1 MSIVRRKALVNY
13 KVSYTTVFGYPGFY
27 ECTKLMWC
35 DMFGNVT
42 EHTLDTWTAALED
55 EETKKLNERTYSH
68 GQENEGKV
76 AELNVVVT
84 GFTKLDLN

>member
-1 MSIVRRKALVNY
+1 
-13 KVSYTTVFGYPGFY
+13 
-27 ECTKLMWC
+27 MWC

-42 EHTLDTWTAALED
+42 ENTLDTWTAVLED

-84 GFTKLDLN
+84 GFTKLDLD

>member
-42 EHTLDTWTAALED
+42 EKTLDTWTAVLED

>member
-1 MSIVRRKALVNY
+1 MSLLRRKALVNY
-13 KVSYTTVFGYPGFY
+13 KVSYATMFGISGFY
-27 ECTKLMWC
+27 ECTKLMLC
-35 DMFGNVT
+35 NMFGNVT
-42 EHTLDTWTAALED
+42 ENTLDTWTDVLED

>member
-1 MSIVRRKALVNY
+1 MSLLRRKALVNY
-13 KVSYTTVFGYPGFY
+13 TVSYNTMFGYFGSY
-27 ECTKLMWC
+27 GCTKLMWC
-35 DMFGNVT
+35 DTWGNVT
-42 EHTLDTWTAALED
+42 ENTLDTWKFALKD

-76 AELNVVVT
+76 AELHVVIT

>member
-13 KVSYTTVFGYPGFY
+13 KVSYTTEFGYPGFY

-42 EHTLDTWTAALED
+42 ENTLDTWTAVLED

-76 AELNVVVT
+76 AELHVVII

>member
-1 MSIVRRKALVNY
+1 MSLLRRKALVNY

-35 DMFGNVT
+35 NMFGNVT
-42 EHTLDTWTAALED
+42 ENTLDTWTDILED
-55 EETKKLNERTYSH
+55 EEAKQLNERTYSH

-76 AELNVVVT
+76 AELHVVIT

>member
-35 DMFGNVT
+35 DTFGNVT
-42 EHTLDTWTAALED
+42 ENTLDTWTAVLED
-55 EETKKLNERTYSH
+55 EETKKLNERIYSH

-76 AELNVVVT
+76 EELNVVVT
-84 GFTKLDLN
+84 GFTKLDLD

>member
-13 KVSYTTVFGYPGFY
+13 KVSYTTMFGYPGFY

-42 EHTLDTWTAALED
+42 ENTLDTWTAVLED
-55 EETKKLNERTYSH
+55 EETKKLDEQTYSH

-76 AELNVVVT
+76 AELSVVVT
-84 GFTKLDLN
+84 DFTKLDLD

>member
-1 MSIVRRKALVNY
+1 MSLLRRKALVNY

-42 EHTLDTWTAALED
+42 ENTLDTWTDVLED

-76 AELNVVVT
+76 AELHVAIT
-84 GFTKLDLN
+84 SFTKLDLN

>member
-1 MSIVRRKALVNY
+1 MSLLRRKALVNY
-13 KVSYTTVFGYPGFY
+13 KVSYNTMFGISGFY

-35 DMFGNVT
+35 NMFGNVT
-42 EHTLDTWTAALED
+42 ENTLDTWTHILED
-55 EETKKLNERTYSH
+55 EEAKQLNERTYSH

-84 GFTKLDLN
+84 GFTKLDLD

>member
-1 MSIVRRKALVNY
+1 MSIARRKALVNY
-13 KVSYTTVFGYPGFY
+13 TVSYNTVFGYFGFY

-42 EHTLDTWTAALED
+42 ENTLDTWIAILED

>member
-13 KVSYTTVFGYPGFY
+13 KVSYITVFGYPGFY

-42 EHTLDTWTAALED
+42 ENTLDTWTAVLED
-55 EETKKLNERTYSH
+55 EETKKLDERTYSH

-76 AELNVVVT
+76 EELNVVVT
-84 GFTKLDLN
+84 GFTKLDLD

>member
-1 MSIVRRKALVNY
+1 MSLLRRKALVNY
-13 KVSYTTVFGYPGFY
+13 KVSYTTMFGISSFY

-35 DMFGNVT
+35 NMFGNVT
-42 EHTLDTWTAALED
+42 ENTLDTWTAILED
-55 EETKKLNERTYSH
+55 EETKKLDERTYSH

>member
-1 MSIVRRKALVNY
+1 MSLLRRKALVNY

-35 DMFGNVT
+35 NMFGNVT
-42 EHTLDTWTAALED
+42 ENTLDTWTAVLED
-55 EETKKLNERTYSH
+55 EETKKLDERTYSH

-84 GFTKLDLN
+84 GFTKLDLD

>member
-1 MSIVRRKALVNY
+1 MLCN
-13 KVSYTTVFGYPGFY
+13 
-27 ECTKLMWC
+27 
-35 DMFGNVT
+35 MFGNVT
-42 EHTLDTWTAALED
+42 ENTLDTWTDVLED

>member
-42 EHTLDTWTAALED
+42 ENTLDTWTAVLED

-76 AELNVVVT
+76 AELHVVVT

>member
-1 MSIVRRKALVNY
+1 MSLLRRKALVNY
-13 KVSYTTVFGYPGFY
+13 KVSYITMFGISGFY

-35 DMFGNVT
+35 NMFGNVT
-42 EHTLDTWTAALED
+42 ENTLDTWTAILED
-55 EETKKLNERTYSH
+55 EEAKQLNERTYSH

>member
-13 KVSYTTVFGYPGFY
+13 KVSYTTEFGYPGFY

-42 EHTLDTWTAALED
+42 ENTLDTWTAVLED
-55 EETKKLNERTYSH
+55 EETKKLDERTYSH

-84 GFTKLDLN
+84 GFTKLDLD

>member
-13 KVSYTTVFGYPGFY
+13 KVSYTTEFGIPGFY

-42 EHTLDTWTAALED
+42 ENTLDTWTAVLED

-76 AELNVVVT
+76 EELNVVIT

>member
-1 MSIVRRKALVNY
+1 MSLLRRKALVNY

-35 DMFGNVT
+35 NMFGNVT
-42 EHTLDTWTAALED
+42 ENTLDTWTAVLED
-55 EETKKLNERTYSH
+55 EEAKQLNERTYSH

-76 AELNVVVT
+76 AELHVVIT
-84 GFTKLDLN
+84 SFTKLDLD

>member
-1 MSIVRRKALVNY
+1 MSLLRRKALVNY
-13 KVSYTTVFGYPGFY
+13 KVSYVTMFGISGFY
-27 ECTKLMWC
+27 ECTKLMLC
-35 DMFGNVT
+35 NMFGNVT
-42 EHTLDTWTAALED
+42 ENTLDTWIAILED

-76 AELNVVVT
+76 AELDVVVT

>member
-1 MSIVRRKALVNY
+1 MSLLRRKALVNY
-13 KVSYTTVFGYPGFY
+13 KVSYTTEFGIPGFY

-35 DMFGNVT
+35 NMFGNVT
-42 EHTLDTWTAALED
+42 ENTLDTWTDILED
-55 EETKKLNERTYSH
+55 EETKQLNERTYSH

-84 GFTKLDLN
+84 GFTKLDLD

>member
-1 MSIVRRKALVNY
+1 MSLLRRKALVNY
-13 KVSYTTVFGYPGFY
+13 KVSYTTMFGYPGFY

-42 EHTLDTWTAALED
+42 ENTLDTWTDILED
-55 EETKKLNERTYSH
+55 EETKKLDERTYSH

>member
-42 EHTLDTWTAALED
+42 ENTLDTWTTILED
-55 EETKKLNERTYSH
+55 EETKKLDERTYSH

>member
-42 EHTLDTWTAALED
+42 GNTLDTWTASLED
-55 EETKKLNERTYSH
+55 EETKKLDERTYSH

>member
-42 EHTLDTWTAALED
+42 ENTLDTWTAVLED
-55 EETKKLNERTYSH
+55 EETKKLNERTHSS
-68 GQENEGKV
+68 GQDNDGKV

-84 GFTKLDLN
+84 GFTKLDLD

>member
-1 MSIVRRKALVNY
+1 MLDYVILKN
-13 KVSYTTVFGYPGFY
+13 KPEG
-27 ECTKLMWC
+27 TKLWT

-42 EHTLDTWTAALED
+42 ENTLDTWTAVLED

>member
-1 MSIVRRKALVNY
+1 MERNINVAKILKN
-13 KVSYTTVFGYPGFY
+13 KPEG
-27 ECTKLMWC
+27 TKLWT

-42 EHTLDTWTAALED
+42 ENTLDTWTAVLED

-84 GFTKLDLN
+84 GFTKLDLD

>member
-1 MSIVRRKALVNY
+1 MSLLRRKALVNY

-35 DMFGNVT
+35 NMFGNVT
-42 EHTLDTWTAALED
+42 ENTLDTWTAILEN
-55 EETKKLNERTYSH
+55 EETKKLDERTYSH

-76 AELNVVVT
+76 AELNVAVT
-84 GFTKLDLN
+84 GFTKLDLD